1 MVRVQTRNLET
12 LLYVVRLGGVSAAAR
27 HLNLTQPTVSRR
39 IDELERELGRPLFQR
54 EGRGMVPTPLARQLL
69 AHAERVLAE
78 LDAMR
83 DFARGR
89 VPLRPAIRIGV
100 VEFVALTWF
109 ERVLTRLREAFPQQ
123 LVDLHV
129 NVAASLVD
137 GLTRRQLDIIMLP
150 GPVRVAGVVKHD
162 IGAIEMRWIA
172 TPAHMRSR
180 DFLTPRDL
188 AEMPVMLATRGSAS
202 HQIAMRW
209 FEAEGVVPAR
219 LSLCNNLSVV
229 GTLIRKGLG
238 VAPLPVEL
246 YVEDIAA
253 GSLFAVPGRPAMQPL
268 EYSACYLPSAEIGL
282 MREIA
287 RFAQEE
293 SWLPPL
299 VSAGLDTS

>member
-1 MVRVQTRNLET
+1 MLRVQTRNLET
-12 LLYVVRLGGVSAAAR
+12 LLHVVRLGGVSAAAR

-39 IDELERELGRPLFQR
+39 IDELERELGRPLFRR
-54 EGRGMVPTPLARQLL
+54 EGRRIVPTALARQLL
-69 AHAERVLAE
+69 TNAERVLAE
-78 LDAMR
+78 VDSMR

-89 VPLRPAIRIGV
+89 LPLRRAIRIGV

-109 ERVLTRLREAFPQQ
+109 ERVLTRLRESHPH
-123 LVDLHV
+123 LVVDLQV

-137 GLTRRQLDIIMLP
+137 GLTRRQLDIILLP
-150 GPVRVAGVVKHD
+150 GPVPVAGVVKHD

-172 TPAHMRSR
+172 TPALMRSR
-180 DFLTPRDL
+180 DFLTPHDL
-188 AEMPVMLATRGSAS
+188 AEMPVMLASRGSAS

-209 FEAEGVVPAR
+209 FEAEGVAPAR

-229 GTLIRKGLG
+229 GALVRKGLG

-246 YVEDIAA
+246 HVEDLSAGDLIA
-253 GSLFAVPGRPAMQPL
+253 LPGRPAMRPL
-268 EYSACYLPSAEIGL
+268 EYSACYLPSAEAGL

-293 SWLPPL
+293 SWLPP
-299 VSAGLDTS
+299 AR